1 MSEINNIQFKNYWTE
16 HSSAEVQGAAV
27 TCYVHTGRRHD
38 EGRMDGGDDGREGGI
53 EGGREGERDR
63 GSDGSREWWIEGK
76 GRAEWRTGV
85 WEGRREGRR

>member
-1 MSEINNIQFKNYWTE
+1 MKEGREGEGGRY
-16 HSSAEVQGAAV
+16 QGREW
-27 TCYVHTGRRHD
+27 GIKGGK

-63 GSDGSREWWIEGK
+63 GSDGSRAWWIEGK